1 MIKGDSQHR
10 TISTATLARIACIAT
25 ALTLLSSPLQAK
37 EPNTGKAATVTPI
50 LKTDRT
56 LGGGKIALPQGD
68 VEVVVSQYEIA
79 PGASLPVHKHPYP
92 RYAYVFSG
100 TLSVFNE
107 VTGKTTT
114 LKAGD
119 FGIESIDQ
127 WHKGTNIGSE
137 PVKLLVIDQVEKGKN
152 NVILKQ

>member
-1 MIKGDSQHR
+1 MTHDNSK
-10 TISTATLARIACIAT
+10 ARAFSMNSFTKIACLAS
-25 ALTLLSSPLQAK
+25 AVTLLSFPLQAK
-37 EPNTGKAATVTPI
+37 EPNSGKAATVTPI

-56 LGGGKIALPQGD
+56 FSGTKISLPQGD

-79 PGASLPVHKHPYP
+79 PGASLPIHKHPYP

-100 TLSVFNE
+100 TLEVFNE

-119 FGIESIDQ
+119 FGVESVNQ
-127 WHKGTNIGSE
+127 WHKGTNTGSE
-137 PVKLLVIDQVEKGKN
+137 PLKLLVIDQVKKGEN
-152 NVILKQ
+152 NVILKK